1 MMKYRGELSPEDIK
15 HIIATIKKLRVNT
28 SCDFESYLIDDTLTW
43 HIEAGDIVDP
53 VEVRSAVRRYMSM
66 RQSNNRNEAPPPVQ
80 AGGSHATSGSD
91 DDSIFDD
98 VFDDK

>member
-1 MMKYRGELSPEDIK
+1 MVKYKVELRPEDIK

-28 SCDFESYLIDDTLTW
+28 SSDFESYLIDDTLTW

-66 RQSNNRNEAPPPVQ
+66 RQSNNRNEDPPPVE
-80 AGGSHATSGSD
+80 AGGDQTNARSD
-91 DDSIFDD
+91 LDIWKD
-98 VFDDK
+98 VFGEV